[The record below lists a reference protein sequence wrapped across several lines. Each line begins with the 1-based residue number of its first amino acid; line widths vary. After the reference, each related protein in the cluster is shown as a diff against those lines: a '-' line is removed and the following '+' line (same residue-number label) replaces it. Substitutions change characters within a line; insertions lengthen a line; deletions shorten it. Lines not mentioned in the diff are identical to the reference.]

1 MDIINTDPSRV
12 RVAWT
17 QERARLEEQIADWD
31 DLLLGPEMD
40 DGTRDT
46 HAAIRSDTAKV
57 QALRHKQRC
66 EEALDHIHLREQVE
80 RIDDPIAKARAR
92 ADLAAVEG
100 SHGPAQQWTRLALEM
115 EQAKRA
121 EEEARR
127 RSAEEV
133 GAPTVELVRLMRDLL
148 EAPQSVRADMASIL
162 QAGTL
167 PEHWRPS
174 LETVFDDDSG
184 TGEI

>member
-1 MDIINTDPSRV
+1 MEIIDTDAARL
-12 RVAWT
+12 RIRWAA
-17 QERARLEEQIADWD
+17 ERARYEEQIADWTD
-31 DLLLGPEMD
+31 RLEGVELE
-40 DGTRDT
+40 DGTRDLSSAFRT
-46 HAAIRSDTAKV
+46 ESAIV
-57 QALRHKQRC
+57 NALRNRQRI
-66 EEALDHIHLREQVE
+66 EDALD
-80 RIDDPIAKARAR
+80 RIDLQEQIDSIACPIAKARAR
-92 ADLAAVEG
+92 ADLASVEG

-115 EQAKRA
+115 EQAKRI

-184 TGEI
+184 SGEI